1 MPDIRK
7 IICPN
12 PACKVILTI
21 GYINGIETKS
31 LTCPKCHTSHLYT
44 EYIPYTQPEGKSHKK
59 QSVPENDSD
68 MTDVH
73 NVFHQNDKHKEY
85 SSDETHIND
94 FTEYKEGS
102 LVVPGSMSPIPL
114 QMGENVVGRRAN
126 SSSASIQ
133 VNDPSNRMSRSHFRI
148 NVVRQNGKGNF
159 HLISL
164 TPGSK
169 NKSYVNDMELPA
181 GDEYILHHG
190 DRIRVGEVTIVFKE
204 H

>member
-1 MPDIRK
+1 MPDSRK
-7 IICPN
+7 ITL
-12 PACKVILTI
+12 K
-21 GYINGIETKS
+21 K
-31 LTCPKCHTSHLYT
+31 
-44 EYIPYTQPEGKSHKK
+44 QPE
-59 QSVPENDSD
+59 PESDSD
-68 MTDVH
+68 MTDVR

-85 SSDETHIND
+85 SSDETHIID
-94 FTEYKEGS
+94 LTEYKVGS

-114 QMGENVVGRRAN
+114 QMGENVVGRHGN
-126 SSSASIQ
+126 FSSASIQ
-133 VNDPSNRMSRSHFRI
+133 VNDPLNQMSRSHFRI

-164 TPGSK
+164 TPGPK
-169 NKSYVNDMELPA
+169 NKSYINDTELAA